1 MCVRTKTSYGCG
13 CEYKTTAKCHSSHCL
28 GLERYH
34 YPKSG
39 DCRACKEAGSAVTR
53 GRDGQGRYGQEI
65 NRRRHSR
72 EDDEAS
78 IDELPG
84 NDEVGDGISPWAP
97 PSAREKEWNS
107 HSRQKADDAWLQE
120 HAERNLDLQ
129 SIRESL
135 PDSPPSGRGS
145 PTHHP
150 SRRQHTRI
158 YLVDDDVHYA
168 RGDSHERRHRHEESG
183 RSLPVEIRS
192 RSVYRRRRQDS
203 QDSFDSLRSS
213 RSSARKHT
221 PAPTTYT
228 AYEYN
233 DVHDSGYGGSYGSRA
248 SNGYRGAKTEP
259 YAYPPSSPPP
269 RVVSIK
275 SPSPHSYTPYG
286 VGPVNIVT
294 RAPMYGY
301 SPPRY

>member
-13 CEYKTTAKCHSSHCL
+13 CEYKTTAECHSSRCA

-34 YPKSG
+34 YPRSG
-39 DCRACKEAGSAVTR
+39 DCRTCKEAGSASTR
-53 GRDGQGRYGQEI
+53 GRDGKGRYGQEI
-65 NRRRHSR
+65 GRRRHSR
-72 EDDEAS
+72 DDDEAS
-78 IDELPG
+78 IDELP
-84 NDEVGDGISPWAP
+84 DTAEVGDGISPWAP
-97 PSAREKEWNS
+97 PSSREKEWSS
-107 HSRQKADDAWLQE
+107 HSRKKADDAWLQE
-120 HAERNLDLQ
+120 HAERNFDLQ

-135 PDSPPSGRGS
+135 PDYPPSDRGS
-145 PTHHP
+145 PVAP
-150 SRRQHTRI
+150 ASPRRHARV
-158 YLVDDDVHYA
+158 YLVDDDLHYD
-168 RGDSHERRHRHEESG
+168 RGDNHERRHRREESG
-183 RSLPVEIRS
+183 KSLPVEIRS
-192 RSVYRRRRQDS
+192 RNVYRRRRQDS
-203 QDSFDSLRSS
+203 QDSFESMRSS

-233 DVHDSGYGGSYGSRA
+233 DVHDSGYGSYGSRA

-259 YAYPPSSPPP
+259 YAYPPSPPP

-275 SPSPHSYTPYG
+275 SPSPHSYVPYG

-294 RAPMYGY
+294 RAPTYGY